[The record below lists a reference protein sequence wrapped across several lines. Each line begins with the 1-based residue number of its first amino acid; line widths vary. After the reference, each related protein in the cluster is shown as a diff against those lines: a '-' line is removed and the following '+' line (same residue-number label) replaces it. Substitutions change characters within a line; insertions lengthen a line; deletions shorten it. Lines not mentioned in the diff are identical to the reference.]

1 MKTHAWQFAARF
13 RRNAFGWRS
22 GPPVQRIR
30 EALAEIRQVARKEP
44 VLAAEGAVRLLE
56 KLSPALMQVDSSSGA
71 LGAAVDNAIQALVPV
86 IAGAEIEP
94 AQRQRWL
101 ERLWQALQDDE
112 MPYIESLADYWGE
125 LCATPALASRWA
137 DRFIPEVQSMWRR
150 DDMVYGYFKG
160 APACLSALLAA
171 GRYDELLALIDQK
184 PARSWHFRRWG
195 VQALVSMG
203 RHAEAISYAEQFR
216 VINDPDWQ
224 IAQVCESILLSSG
237 QADEAY
243 RRYAVAANQ
252 RGTYLA
258 IFRAIGRKYPHKQP
272 EQILHDLVASTPGE
286 EGKWFAAA
294 KDAGLFD
301 AATALARRSPTDPRT
316 LTRAARDFAGKQP
329 HFALAAGLAALH
341 WLAQGHGYE
350 ISGNDVLEA
359 YAATVQAADA
369 ADEPVQQ
376 INDQIRQMIARAQPG
391 ASFMAKVLAG
401 HLSN

>member
-125 LCATPALASRWA
+125 LCATPALASRWG

-171 GRYDELLALIDQK
+171 GRCDELLALIDQK

-195 VQALVSMG
+195 VQALVAMG
-203 RHAEAISYAEQFR
+203 
-216 VINDPDWQ
+216 
-224 IAQVCESILLSSG
+224 
-237 QADEAY
+237 
-243 RRYAVAANQ
+243 
-252 RGTYLA
+252 GT
-258 IFRAIGRKYPHKQP
+258 P
-272 EQILHDLVASTPGE
+272 
-286 EGKWFAAA
+286 
-294 KDAGLFD
+294 
-301 AATALARRSPTDPRT
+301 RRSPTLSNSVSSTTRTGRSPRSASPSCC
-316 LTRAARDFAGKQP
+316 LQARPTRPTGVMP
-329 HFALAAGLAALH
+329 
-341 WLAQGHGYE
+341 WPP
-350 ISGNDVLEA
+350 ISGVRTWPPFGPLAGSIRTSNPNRSCTIWWPVPQGKKASGLPPPRMRQDRV
-359 YAATVQAADA
+359 TVA
-369 ADEPVQQ
+369 
-376 INDQIRQMIARAQPG
+376 IARLDSSLRNNSRS
-391 ASFMAKVLAG
+391 ASRPLLVR
-401 HLSN
+401 